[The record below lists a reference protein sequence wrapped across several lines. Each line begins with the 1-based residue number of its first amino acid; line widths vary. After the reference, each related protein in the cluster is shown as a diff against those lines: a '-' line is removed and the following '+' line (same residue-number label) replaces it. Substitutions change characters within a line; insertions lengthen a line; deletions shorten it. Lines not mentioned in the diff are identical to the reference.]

1 MFAPPVCTFTD
12 RKSAKSADLMEA
24 PVLSVECDQGDL
36 ERIADGLSL
45 ILGERPTIALHSG
58 SIWTDPETGELL
70 PKGHLHWR
78 LRTPARDPE
87 TLRALRRARAI
98 ATLIAGGD
106 PSAMP
111 MVHPLRWPGSWNRK
125 TDTPVMARIIE
136 ENITAIDLAEALAAL
151 EDAAEGAGL
160 AAPEAAAR
168 THAARGIRGQY
179 HGSYVHAALVVHRG

>member
-1 MFAPPVCTFTD
+1 M
-12 RKSAKSADLMEA
+12 
-24 PVLSVECDQGDL
+24 
-36 ERIADGLSL
+36 
-45 ILGERPTIALHSG
+45 
-58 SIWTDPETGELL
+58 
-70 PKGHLHWR
+70 HWR

-136 ENITAIDLAEALAAL
+136 ENTTAIDLAEALAAL
-151 EDAAEGAGL
+151 GDAAEGAGL
-160 AAPEAAAR
+160 AAPKQAPR
-168 THAARGIRGQY
+168 TPRAVSGQY
-179 HGSYVHAALVVHRG
+179 HGSYVHAALVGIAGKLAAATIGERHPALTAAAARMFELGLSDTYVEEFISDAASKLNELGGRQITDGEVDAILAWADGRASGGVAA